1 MQKVLCLW
9 GIKFQNGLWGRV
21 PTPLTDIITMRQLSY
36 VFEMS

>member
-1 MQKVLCLW
+1 MQKVFCLW
-9 GIKFQNGLWGRV
+9 GIKFPNDLWGR